1 MHSTQQAAVSQATV
15 GQSTSLDKPTS
26 TGSSDNNKP
35 AKQIMP
41 FLLPGADALNS
52 PAMNEFLFQL
62 SQNSDIVKSLT
73 DRQSTTPV
81 LTLEQFVQNNIDK
94 LATDTEKRNIR
105 SILYKLL
112 TQYQLLKDFSSV
124 LLSLKS

>member
-1 MHSTQQAAVSQATV
+1 
-15 GQSTSLDKPTS
+15 
-26 TGSSDNNKP
+26 
-35 AKQIMP
+35 MP

-81 LTLEQFVQNNIDK
+81 LTLEQFVQNNIEK